1 MTQLNGMN
9 RDELRDFA
17 AKATADPTVADRDPV
32 VVARWLGG
40 DESEVAFPSGQPIR
54 VGGDQ
59 PSAMRLLLATLAA
72 CDVDLIATCA
82 TLLGIE
88 IESLTV
94 EASGHFNV
102 SRYLGVATG
111 TDPGYQNIAYTVRL
125 RARGATAEDLAR
137 LREACEVA
145 SPVGDTLRRSVPLT
159 MRFESV

>member
-9 RDELRDFA
+9 ADDLRDLV
-17 AKATADPTVADRDPV
+17 AKATADSTVVDRDPV

-40 DESEVAFPSGQPIR
+40 DDCEVTFPSGQPIR
-54 VGGDQ
+54 LGGDQ
-59 PSAMRLLLATLAA
+59 PSAMRMLLATLAA
-72 CDVDLIATCA
+72 CDVDLIATRA

-88 IESLTV
+88 VDSLTV

-102 SRYLGVATG
+102 SRYLGVPTNI
-111 TDPGYQNIAYTVRL
+111 DPGYQRIAYTVRL
-125 RARGATAEDLAR
+125 RARGATADQLAQ

-145 SPVGDTLRRSVPLT
+145 SPVGDTLRRSVGLT